1 MSALRFAVIGDPIG
15 HSKSP
20 RMHAAGFAALGMPHR
35 YEARRVEAKDLPAA
49 MEQLR
54 RGLFDGYNVTI
65 PHKQSVLALVDE
77 VDEGAAMVGA
87 ANTITRNSRG
97 RLKAYN
103 TDVAAVTEELRNL
116 APEASFASGVA
127 IILGSGGA
135 ARSAVVA
142 LARDL
147 STERIEIRGRAFEN
161 DPGAGQRLS
170 ADLGERLGKFGLR
183 AEIVCRPL
191 STSDS
196 DTRATCIIQATSAG
210 MHGADDG
217 RKIAAAVA
225 WNDVPVSAVAFDVVY
240 NPPQTPFLTAAEEA
254 GIRASNGLGMLARQG
269 ALAFELWLGRSAPY
283 NAMLSALI
291 D

>member
-1 MSALRFAVIGDPIG
+1 MSALRFAVLGDPIA

-20 RMHAAGFAALGMPHR
+20 RMHAAGFAALGMPHQ

-65 PHKQSVLALVDE
+65 PHKQAVLALVDE

-87 ANTITRNSRG
+87 ANTITRNAKG

-103 TDVAAVTEELRNL
+103 TDVTAVAEELRNL
-116 APEASFASGVA
+116 APEASFAGGVA
-127 IILGSGGA
+127 IILGAGGA

-147 STERIEIRGRAFEN
+147 SARHIELRARAFAT
-161 DPGAGQRLS
+161 DADAGERLS
-170 ADLGERLGKFGLR
+170 ADLHERLGKLGLT
-183 AEIVCRPL
+183 ANVTCRPL
-191 STSDS
+191 APSEV

-210 MHGADDG
+210 MQGADAG
-217 RKIAAAVA
+217 NEIATAVG

-240 NPPQTPFLTAAEEA
+240 NPPRTPFLTAAEDA
-254 GIRASNGLGMLARQG
+254 GIRATNGLGMLARQG

>member
-1 MSALRFAVIGDPIG
+1 
-15 HSKSP
+15 
-20 RMHAAGFAALGMPHR
+20 MHAAGFAALGMPHQ
-35 YEARRVEAKDLPAA
+35 YEARRVEAKELPAA
-49 MEQLR
+49 IEQLR

-65 PHKQSVLALVDE
+65 PHKQAVLALVDE

-87 ANTITRNSRG
+87 ANTITRSSRG

-103 TDVAAVTEELRNL
+103 TDVAAVAEELRNL
-116 APEASFASGVA
+116 APEASFAGGVA

-147 STERIEIRGRAFEN
+147 SAQRIEIRARAFE
-161 DPGAGQRLS
+161 DDALAGERLT
-170 ADLGERLGKFGLR
+170 ADLGERLGKFGLHT
-183 AEIVCRPL
+183 EIVCRPL
-191 STSDS
+191 APGAD
-196 DTRATCIIQATSAG
+196 DARATCIIQATSAG
-210 MHGADDG
+210 MQGADDG
-217 RKIAAAVA
+217 QKIAAAVA

-240 NPPQTPFLTAAEEA
+240 NPPRTPFLTAAEEA